1 MSMIPGMGKMVKDMD
16 IDENSFKG
24 VEAIIL
30 SMTPDERKNP
40 DILNGSRKKR
50 IAVGSGNNIQE
61 VNKLVKQFEDTRKVM
76 KMVNSGKAKNL
87 MQGLSRPGKR

>member
-1 MSMIPGMGKMVKDMD
+1 MD
-16 IDENSFKG
+16 IDDNSFKG

-87 MQGLSRPGKR
+87 MQGLSRPGKH

>member
-1 MSMIPGMGKMVKDMD
+1 
-16 IDENSFKG
+16 
-24 VEAIIL
+24 
-30 SMTPDERKNP
+30 
-40 DILNGSRKKR
+40 
-50 IAVGSGNNIQE
+50 VGSGNNIQE